1 MSDIEVERSIEC
13 MSPPERLW
21 PIITDTE
28 RLNRAIGL
36 GRLEV
41 EANSDAS
48 AARYLIRTVAAGFPL
63 EYEERPFEW
72 QKDKHF
78 EVLRVV
84 RKGLTK
90 EIENRFRLE
99 AMPTGGTRLSL
110 NVRVAPKSSLLRP
123 IMALQV
129 KRSVNKVM
137 REFAAIDAELHAGHQ
152 AEFTSFVPNLGPDL
166 LARACDNLRREMQDP
181 ELGYHES
188 ELHAELAERLIQ
200 LVKNAPDPEVDRLRP
215 FELADRWG
223 TERRELLEVCLC
235 AVNAGL
241 LELSWDLVCPS
252 CRTGSERLN
261 SLVELSTA
269 AHCQFCDIDYE
280 LDLDRAVEATF
291 CPAAGV
297 RTVDVGPYCI
307 GGPARTPHV
316 LAQAILHPHAVSELE
331 APPGEGRYR
340 LFVRGGS
347 VRSLLV
353 REGAPEHVQLAV
365 RGEAFDDDSEVEA
378 APGAKLEFHFH
389 ADNESHVKLESLVYR
404 DQAATAHVVST
415 LEAFR
420 RRFASQLLRPG
431 LSLKVGR
438 VALLFTDLTD
448 STAMYS
454 SLGDARAF
462 RVVLDHFDVL
472 RQVITEHDGTVVK
485 TIGDAVMAAFVD
497 EGEAVRCAVA
507 LHRAMPEFRA
517 SQGDASN
524 VKLKVG
530 VYSGPCYSVNANNSL
545 DYFGQSVNIAARL
558 QGKAGAGEIVLTEE
572 ASKKALQ
579 HGWLAGSTPSAV
591 FSAELKGVAGSL
603 SMVRVLV
610 DG

>member
-13 MSPPERLW
+13 KSPADRLW

-28 RLNRAIGL
+28 RMNRAIGL
-36 GRLEV
+36 GRIEV
-41 EANSDAS
+41 EPNTDQS
-48 AARYLIRTVAAGFPL
+48 AARFVIKTVAAGFPL

-78 EVLRVV
+78 EVRRVV

-99 AMPTGGTRLSL
+99 PIEGGGTRLSL
-110 NVRVAPKSSLLRP
+110 AVRVVPKSALLRP

-137 REFAAIDAELHAGHQ
+137 REFAAIDAELQAGHQ
-152 AEFTSFVPNLGPDL
+152 ADFSSFVPNLGPDL

-181 ELGYHES
+181 EVGYHES
-188 ELHAELAERLIQ
+188 EVHAELAERLIQ
-200 LVKNAPDPEVDRLRP
+200 LVQTAPDPEIDRLRP

-252 CRTGSERLN
+252 CRTGSERLE

-280 LDLDRAVEATF
+280 LELDRAVEATF
-291 CPAAGV
+291 SPAAGV
-297 RTVDVGPYCI
+297 RSVDVGPYCI

-316 LAQAILHPHAVSELE
+316 LAQAILHPQGVSHLE
-331 APPGEGRYR
+331 APPGEARYQ

-347 VRSLLV
+347 ARSLLV
-353 REGAPEHVQLAV
+353 RQGAPKHVQLNV
-365 RGEAFDDDSEVEA
+365 RGEAFDSDSEVEA
-378 APGAKLEFHFH
+378 APGADLEIHFH
-389 ADNESHVKLESLVYR
+389 ADNESHIKLESLVYR
-404 DQAATAHVVST
+404 DQSATAHVVST

-420 RRFASQLLRPG
+420 RRFAAQLLRPG

-454 SLGDARAF
+454 ALGDARAF

-472 RQVITEHDGTVVK
+472 REAISEHEGTVVK

-497 EGEAVRCAVA
+497 EGAAIRCAVA
-507 LHRAMPEFRA
+507 MHRAMPQFRDA
-517 SQGDASN
+517 QGDATGAR
-524 VKLKVG
+524 LKVG
-530 VYSGPCYSVNANNSL
+530 VYSGPCYSVNANNIL

-558 QGKAGAGEIVLTEE
+558 QGKAGGGEVVLTEE
-572 ASKKALQ
+572 AANKALQ
-579 HGWLAGSTPSAV
+579 HGWLAGATPSAP
-591 FSAELKGVAGSL
+591 FLAELKGVSGSL